1 MLHQL
6 RNDFFAIDNLGVG
19 DASYS
24 PTRFGPHLHAAKNA
38 HSLSKLEPHHS
49 QLSTPSNAM
58 SPETLRRLAQFD
70 TPTIC
75 NVIELFAVR
84 PRNEGYL
91 DGRIRAAFPRM
102 PPMVGFATTA
112 AFRSDAPPGKGDA
125 YGSLEAQLATFASL
139 PGPAVVVFQD
149 LDDPAV
155 AATFGEVM
163 CSTYQ
168 GFGSTGLIT
177 SGAGRDLEQVRA
189 LDYPVFTGGAICSHA
204 YCHILHVGLPVR
216 VGGLV
221 VNPGDLLHGD
231 ANGVTDIPI
240 NIAEAV
246 ADFATQF
253 IDAERVLMNYVRGSG
268 KKTVAGFTAARQ
280 EFSRQIAEL
289 SQRARE
295 SAT

>member
-1 MLHQL
+1 
-6 RNDFFAIDNLGVG
+6 
-19 DASYS
+19 
-24 PTRFGPHLHAAKNA
+24 
-38 HSLSKLEPHHS
+38 
-49 QLSTPSNAM
+49 M
-58 SPETLRRLAQFD
+58 SPETLRTLAQYD

-75 NVIELFAVR
+75 NVIELFSVR
-84 PRNEGYL
+84 PRNEGYM
-91 DGRIRAAFPRM
+91 DGRIRAAFPEF

-112 AFRSDAPPGKGDA
+112 SFRSDCPPGKGDA
-125 YGSLEAQLATFASL
+125 YGSLEAQLATFGSL

-189 LDYPVFTGGAICSHA
+189 LKYPVFTGGTICSHA
-204 YCHILHVGLPVR
+204 YCHILHIGLPVR

-231 ANGVTDIPI
+231 ANGVTNIPLTIAAGVAAFAQEFVDI
-240 NIAEAV
+240 
-246 ADFATQF
+246 
-253 IDAERVLMNYVRGSG
+253 ERVLMDYVRGAG
-268 KKTVAGFTAARQ
+268 KKTVDGFTAARK
-280 EFSRQIAEL
+280 EFAQQTAAL
-289 SQRARE
+289 ATRARE
-295 SAT
+295 WVSRNPAG